1 MSKPFSNPSLEFSTD
16 CVDEITDLQ
25 LLGMTNKEDT
35 PGSQVN
41 SRQNHNLALFILKT
55 KVLNLSQSATNIIL
69 HDVAEIVQQT
79 VTKLQARVC
88 GVLSIN
94 SIDTNAVTGLNEV
107 FQDQTI
113 LEPFYGL
120 HSEYMQQ
127 KYYICIMNYLAYVLV
142 GGSAHLMIINIVLR

>member
-1 MSKPFSNPSLEFSTD
+1 ME
-16 CVDEITDLQ
+16 
-25 LLGMTNKEDT
+25 LLTKKT
-35 PGSQVN
+35 HPGSLVN
-41 SRQNHNLALFILKT
+41 SRLNHNPAIFILKT
-55 KVLNLSQSATNIIL
+55 KEVLNLSQSATNIIL

-94 SIDTNAVTGLNEV
+94 SIDTNAFTGLNEV

-113 LEPFYGL
+113 LDPFYGL

-127 KYYICIMNYLAYVLV
+127 KYYQ
-142 GGSAHLMIINIVLR
+142 GHFMIVVCYGCL

>member
-1 MSKPFSNPSLEFSTD
+1 M
-16 CVDEITDLQ
+16 TDLQ

-41 SRQNHNLALFILKT
+41 SRQNHNPALFILKT
-55 KVLNLSQSATNIIL
+55 KEVLNLSQSATNIIL

-107 FQDQTI
+107 FQCQTI
-113 LEPFYGL
+113 LDPFYGL

-127 KYYICIMNYLAYVLV
+127 KYYICIMNYLTYVLV